1 MSVRKTKPA
10 PSIVQKVETAAPFVA
25 PSPSRPPLPALQSA
39 SDASRVVGI
48 LTACGIGNWKNPGGT
63 DKEQLASGE
72 LGPGHHSYGAV
83 YEAIVNHLTNNGG
96 VESVL
101 EIGVQRGGSLLLWQE
116 MCPGAKV
123 VGVDIENQIDETV
136 LSRLDQDG
144 VTTFWGD
151 GYSSEIVAKAKACG
165 QFSLIIDDGPHTF
178 KSQKKFIEQY
188 LPLLAKGGV
197 AVIEDIQSED
207 AMLELA
213 KAVPSGYCYQTI
225 DRREVNGR
233 WDDLMLIIEGA

>member
-1 MSVRKTKPA
+1 
-10 PSIVQKVETAAPFVA
+10 
-25 PSPSRPPLPALQSA
+25 
-39 SDASRVVGI
+39 
-48 LTACGIGNWKNPGGT
+48 
-63 DKEQLASGE
+63 LASGE
-72 LGPGHHSYGAV
+72 PGPGHHSYGAV
-83 YEAIVNHLTNNGG
+83 YEAIVNWLQNNGG
-96 VESVL
+96 IKSVL

-123 VGVDIENQIDETV
+123 VGIDIENQIHEKV
-136 LSRLDQDG
+136 LSRLDSDG

-151 GYSSEIVAKAKACG
+151 GYSPEIVAKVKACG
-165 QFSLIIDDGPHTF
+165 EFSLIIDDGPHTF

-197 AVIEDIQSED
+197 AVIEDIQSEE

-213 KAVPSGYCYQTI
+213 KAVPSGYCYQAI

-233 WDDLMLIIEGA
+233 WDDLMLVIEEG

>member
-1 MSVRKTKPA
+1 MSVRKTKLSSSIA
-10 PSIVQKVETAAPFVA
+10 PKVETVTAPVA
-25 PSPSRPPLPALQSA
+25 PSPSRPPLPTLQGA

-72 LGPGHHSYGAV
+72 QGPGHHSYGAV

-116 MCPGAKV
+116 LCPGAKV
-123 VGVDIENQIDETV
+123 VGVDIENQIHETV

-144 VTTFWGD
+144 VITFWGD
-151 GYSSEIVAKAKACG
+151 AYSPEMVTKTKACG
-165 QFSLIIDDGPHTF
+165 PFSLIIDDGPHTF

-197 AVIEDIQSED
+197 AVIEDIQSEE

-233 WDDLMLIIEGA
+233 WDDLMLVIEEA

>member
-1 MSVRKTKPA
+1 MSVRKTKPFS
-10 PSIVQKVETAAPFVA
+10 SISPKVETVAPPVA
-25 PSPSRPPLPALQSA
+25 PSPSRPPLPALQGA

-72 LGPGHHSYGAV
+72 PGPGHHSYGAV
-83 YEAIVNHLTNNGG
+83 YETIVNHLTKNGG

-116 MCPGAKV
+116 LCPGAKV
-123 VGVDIENQIDETV
+123 VGIDIENQIHETV

-151 GYSSEIVAKAKACG
+151 GYSPEMVAKAKACG
-165 QFSLIIDDGPHTF
+165 LFSLIIDDGPHTF

-197 AVIEDIQSED
+197 AVIEDIQSEE

-213 KAVPSGYCYQTI
+213 KVVPSGYCYQTI

-233 WDDLMLIIEGA
+233 WDDLMLVIEEA